1 MGSNES
7 SVRAKALV
15 DNAIL
20 HKGQMP
26 YKNKQ
31 KLSFGGGMNV
41 QKMLQVH
48 QEMQEKENEIKQS
61 ASKQLQRRNHPQ
73 AIGGSGVT
81 HNGAMNMITL

>member
-1 MGSNES
+1 MDLLSRDRMSSNES
-7 SVRAKALV
+7 SVRAKTLV

-48 QEMQEKENEIKQS
+48 QEMQEKENEI
-61 ASKQLQRRNHPQ
+61 R
-73 AIGGSGVT
+73 
-81 HNGAMNMITL
+81 